1 MSDKPVA
8 WIVNSRP
15 IAVEMLKSPG
25 IVSLDRLTRLVAA
38 SFRFG
43 IVGGCRVTDDTVG
56 IDFRWRLAP

>member
-1 MSDKPVA
+1 MSDLPAA
-8 WIVNSRP
+8 WIVNNRP
-15 IAVEMLKSPG
+15 IDITMLKTPG

-43 IVGGCRVTDDTVG
+43 VVGGCRVTDDTVG